1 MQEFCAL
8 TGKGLGP
15 CSEQVSESIH
25 HGFKQTWQRFKINDT
40 DNELH
45 GEHLLKA
52 VLMYNSHHL
61 WTFCSVNYTDY

>member
-15 CSEQVSESIH
+15 WGKQVSESIH
-25 HGFKQTWQRFKINDT
+25 HDFKQTWQRFKINDT
-40 DNELH
+40 DNELY

-61 WTFCSVNYTDY
+61 WTFCSVHYTDY